1 MDFPVY
7 QQLPTIN
14 DYDWNVWFSEG
25 ELHITAYELI
35 LDENGEQPIGTNHE
49 WFITLD
55 IPNDGSAEN
64 TAILTHFMGEDEDWW
79 NDGFDE
85 WVGKDD
91 ILYDGVPEII
101 REFVDGLGYY
111 EYATGHDYE
120 MVGEEPNPL
129 DRLMRC
135 RVCGDE
141 YRVER
146 IR

>member
-7 QQLPTIN
+7 QSLETIN
-14 DYDWNVWFSEG
+14 DYDWNIWFSEG
-25 ELHITAYELI
+25 VFHITAYQLI
-35 LDENGEQPIGTNHE
+35 LDENGEQPIGTDSDR
-49 WFITLD
+49 FITLD
-55 IPNDGSAEN
+55 IPNDGTPEN
-64 TAILTHFMGEDEDWW
+64 TAIISHFMGEDLF
-79 NDGFDE
+79 DGFDE

-91 ILYDGVPEII
+91 ILYDGVPDII

-111 EYATGHDYE
+111 EYETGHDYE
-120 MVGEEPNPL
+120 MVGDEPNPL

>member
-7 QQLPTIN
+7 QHLEVIN
-14 DYDWNVWFSEG
+14 DYDWNIWFDDG
-25 ELHITAYELI
+25 VFHITASELI
-35 LDENGEQPIGTNHE
+35 MDENGEQPIGTNHE
-49 WFITLD
+49 HFISLD
-55 IPNDGSAEN
+55 FPNDGTPEN
-64 TAILTHFMGEDEDWW
+64 TAIISHFLDGEEPY
-79 NDGFDE
+79 DGFDA
-85 WVGKDD
+85 WVAKED

-120 MVGEEPNPL
+120 MVSDEALPIE
-129 DRLMRC
+129 RLMRC

-146 IR
+146 VSR